1 MRVSLPRLRQCNKFL
16 AGIVFVF
23 GLYLVVQPLL
33 PQVSYLIHHT
43 RALVWLH
50 KSSTTSGLADAHGA
64 AHSVTPRTAMA
75 SEVSQVLVT
84 PVPTENTL
92 IIPDID
98 VRATILEGPSAQVL
112 MQGIWHRPGT
122 GTPDTG
128 GNTVLVGHR
137 FLYTSG
143 PNTFYHLDKLRVNDP
158 ITVYWKGQRYTYII
172 DSSTVTSADS
182 FEVEQSTAQ
191 PVLTLYTC
199 TPLFTVDKRLVV
211 RAHQVIAATEQRVAI
226 GQ

>member
-1 MRVSLPRLRQCNKFL
+1 MHMSMYRLRQCNKLL
-16 AGIVFVF
+16 AGIVVVF
-23 GLYLVVQPLL
+23 GLYVIVQPLL
-33 PQVSYLIHHT
+33 PQVDYFVRHMAIRAWWWEGDSVALPVAGEA
-43 RALVWLH
+43 RAL
-50 KSSTTSGLADAHGA
+50 TRF
-64 AHSVTPRTAMA
+64 VTPRTSMA
-75 SEVSQVLVT
+75 AEPHKALVM

-98 VRATILEGPSAQVL
+98 VRATILEGTSAQVL
-112 MQGIWHRPGT
+112 LDGIWHRPGT

-143 PNTFYHLDKLRVNDP
+143 VNTFYHLDKLRVDDP

-172 DSSTVTSADS
+172 DSSTVTSANS
-182 FEVEQSTAQ
+182 FEIEQSTVQ

-199 TPLFTVDKRLVV
+199 TPLFSIDKRLVV
-211 RAHQVIAATEQRVAI
+211 RARLVDSELVALK
-226 GQ
+226 

>member
-16 AGIVFVF
+16 AGIVVAF
-23 GLYLVVQPLL
+23 GLYLIAQPLL
-33 PQVSYLIHHT
+33 PQVDYLIHHT
-43 RALVWLH
+43 RALAWLRR
-50 KSSTTSGLADAHGA
+50 SSPASTVGNAQAVT
-64 AHSVTPRTAMA
+64 HSVTPRTAMA
-75 SEVSQVLVT
+75 SEVYHALVT
-84 PVPTENTL
+84 PVPEENTL

-98 VRATILEGPSAQVL
+98 VRTNILEGSSAQVL

-143 PNTFYHLDKLRVNDP
+143 SNTFYHLDKLRVNDP

-182 FEVEQSTAQ
+182 FEIEQSTAQ

-199 TPLFTVDKRLVV
+199 TPLFSVDKRLVV
-211 RAHQVIAATEQRVAI
+211 RAHQVMATTEQPVAV
-226 GQ
+226 GK

>member
-1 MRVSLPRLRQCNKFL
+1 M
-16 AGIVFVF
+16 F
-23 GLYLVVQPLL
+23 GLYLLIQPLL
-33 PQVSYLIHHT
+33 PQIHYFVRHT
-43 RALVWLH
+43 HLFNWLR
-50 KSSTTSGLADAHGA
+50 SSTLGA
-64 AHSVTPRTAMA
+64 AESSGARVSTHLITPRTSMA
-75 SEVSQVLVT
+75 ADVHYPLVT
-84 PVPTENTL
+84 QVPKENML

-98 VRATILEGPSAQVL
+98 VRASILEGSSSETL
-112 MQGIWHRPGT
+112 MSGIWHRPGT

-143 PNTFYHLDKLRVNDP
+143 PNTFYHLDKLRINDL
-158 ITVYWKGQRYTYII
+158 IIVYWKGQRYTYIV
-172 DSSTVTSADS
+172 DSSMVTSADA

-211 RAHQVIAATEQRVAI
+211 RAHLITPNAEQRLAV
-226 GQ
+226 GT